1 MKVVDTSVVVAAF
14 ASWHDAH
21 EAAHAALTLGPS
33 LTAHGALEAYSVL
46 TRLPPPHRAPS
57 KIVNTFLTARF
68 SGTWLTL
75 PEEEHR
81 RLLLELTT
89 IGVRGGATYDALIGW
104 TAAHHGASLVTL
116 DARAASTYEA
126 LRVQHELLT

>member
-1 MKVVDTSVVVAAF
+1 MVDTSVVVAAF

-21 EAAHAALTLGPS
+21 EAAHAALSLGPS
-33 LTAHGALEAYSVL
+33 LTAHEAYSVL
-46 TRLPPPHRAPS
+46 TRLPPPHRAPTQ
-57 KIVNTFLTARF
+57 IVNTFLTARF
-68 SGTWLTL
+68 SGPWLTL

-89 IGVRGGATYDALIGW
+89 SGVRGGATYDALIGW
-104 TAAHHGASLVTL
+104 TAAHHAASSVTL

-126 LRVQHELLT
+126 LRVEYELLA